1 MSAKTNSTAP
11 PSDLESSLSEALS
24 RIVVTEDDDIAFANS
39 TISSGGQSSKWTAR
53 FTVLTG
59 PVSALHKKTPFLKR
73 LPGFVLFPISI
84 LIVIN
89 CVVWAIVGIIL
100 RYHP

>member
-1 MSAKTNSTAP
+1 MSAKTNTTAP
-11 PSDLESSLSEALS
+11 PNDQESSLSEALP
-24 RIVVTEDDDIAFANS
+24 RIAVTEDDDIAFANP
-39 TISSGGQSSKWTAR
+39 TISPQGQSSKWTAR
-53 FTVLTG
+53 FTVLTK
-59 PVSALHKKTPFLKR
+59 PVSALHKKTPVLKR